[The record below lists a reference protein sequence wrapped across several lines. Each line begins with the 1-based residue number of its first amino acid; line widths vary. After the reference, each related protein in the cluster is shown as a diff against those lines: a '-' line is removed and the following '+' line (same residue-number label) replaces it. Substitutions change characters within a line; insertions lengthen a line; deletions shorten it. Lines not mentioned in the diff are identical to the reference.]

1 MARFLTRWIIHRI
14 QAVLLSLSI
23 FFLAGAFA
31 PAFAHFQMIIPSDEI
46 VSSAKKRKIGLELV
60 FTHPFLQIALNLQ
73 RPKAFGVWVA
83 GKTTDLL
90 GTLEENSS
98 QDRVGET
105 ISSFKTQYKIKKPG
119 DHIFFV
125 QPQPYWEETESVFIV
140 HYTKTVVNAFG
151 VEEGWDRELGLKA
164 EIIPLTRPYGL
175 WVGNVFQGIVKLNG
189 QTAPFATVEVEYYN
203 KKGEVTAP
211 SDPFITQV
219 VKTDANGVFTY
230 VMPRAGWWG
239 FAALLDDGE
248 TMQHKGKA
256 YPVESGAVLWVKTKA
271 MQ

>member
-1 MARFLTRWIIHRI
+1 M
-14 QAVLLSLSI
+14 VLLVGV
-23 FFLAGAFA
+23 FT
-31 PAFAHFQMIIPSDEI
+31 PASAHFQMIIPSDEI
-46 VSSAKKRKIGLELV
+46 VTSAKKRKIGLELV
-60 FTHPFLQIALNLQ
+60 FTHPFLQIALNLE
-73 RPKAFGVWVA
+73 RPDAFGVWTA
-83 GKTTDLL
+83 GLTTDLL
-90 GTLEENSS
+90 DSLEKSS
-98 QDRVGET
+98 SKDRVGET
-105 ISSFKTQYKIKKPG
+105 ISSFKTRYYIKKPG

-125 QPQPYWEETESVFIV
+125 QPKPYWEKTESTFIV

-151 VEEGWDRELGLKA
+151 VEEGWDHELGLKA

-175 WVGNVFQGIVKLNG
+175 WVGNIFQGIVKLKG
-189 QTAPFATVEVEYYN
+189 QAVPFATVEVEYYN
-203 KKGEVTAP
+203 KTGDVTAP

-230 VMPRAGWWG
+230 AMPHAGWWG
-239 FAALLDDGE
+239 FAALLDGGE

>member
-1 MARFLTRWIIHRI
+1 MVQYLAKCLKCTTQAISISLLII
-14 QAVLLSLSI
+14 
-23 FFLAGAFA
+23 FLAGAFA
-31 PAFAHFQMIIPSDEI
+31 PASAHFQMIIPSDEI
-46 VSSAKKRKIGLELV
+46 VTSAKKRKIGLELV
-60 FTHPFLQIALNLQ
+60 FTHPFLQIALNLK
-73 RPKAFGVWVA
+73 RPEVFGVWTA

-90 GTLEENSS
+90 ETLEKNSS

-105 ISSFKTQYKIKKPG
+105 ISSFHTQYNIKKPG

-125 QPQPYWEETESVFIV
+125 QPQPYWEETESTFII

-151 VEEGWDRELGLKA
+151 VEEGWDHELGLKA

-175 WVGNVFQGIVKLNG
+175 WVGNIFQGIVKLNG
-189 QTAPFATVEVEYYN
+189 KAVPFATVEVEFYN
-203 KKGEVTAP
+203 KKGEVSAP

-230 VMPRAGWWG
+230 AMPRAGWWG

-248 TMQHKGKA
+248 TMLHKGKA
-256 YPVESGAVLWVKTKA
+256 YPVESGAVLWVKTKV

>member
-1 MARFLTRWIIHRI
+1 MEKDLTKRIKNTVQAIFISFLM
-14 QAVLLSLSI
+14 VLILGVFTPTI
-23 FFLAGAFA
+23 
-31 PAFAHFQMIIPSDEI
+31 AHFQMIIPSDEI

-60 FTHPFLQIALNLQ
+60 FTHPFLQIALNLEK
-73 RPKAFGVWVA
+73 PLAFGVWTA
-83 GKTTDLL
+83 GKTTHLL
-90 GTLEENSS
+90 DTLEKNSS
-98 QDRVGET
+98 EDRVGET

-125 QPQPYWEETESVFIV
+125 QPQPYWEESESIFIV

-151 VEEGWDRELGLKA
+151 VEEGWDHELGLKA

-175 WVGNVFQGIVKLNG
+175 WVGNIFQGIVKLNG
-189 QTAPFATVEVEYYN
+189 LTVPFATVEVEYYN
-203 KKGEVTAP
+203 KQGEVSAP

-230 VMPRAGWWG
+230 AMPREGWWG